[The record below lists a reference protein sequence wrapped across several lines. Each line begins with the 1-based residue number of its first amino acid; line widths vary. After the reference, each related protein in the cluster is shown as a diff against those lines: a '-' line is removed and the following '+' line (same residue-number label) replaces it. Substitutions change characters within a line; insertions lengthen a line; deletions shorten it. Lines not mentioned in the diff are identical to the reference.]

1 MIRRGGRRKV
11 ERIVTERRSK
21 LLVVAAVWLSF
32 LVVSLVCAPI
42 PAVNE
47 PHYLAMARHYWDSS
61 WCAGDQFLQSFPAH
75 RVFYQT
81 FGWPTLW
88 LDLATVA
95 FLGRAVSLAMLAA
108 SWTALATRLQ
118 RDDSVKPSP
127 AMAVLPSA
135 WLFLGLQAVGNL
147 SGEWL
152 IGGFESKVVAY
163 ACVFWGVAAMFD
175 RRIIAAAVCSGIAIS
190 FHPIVGLWHVTAM
203 GIAEISNFKSQISNA
218 DGVRRWLLSAAI
230 LAVTALPGLLP
241 AMQML
246 NAGNART
253 AFAANFIQVHY
264 RLKHHLD
271 PMDFDRVNCIGYGL
285 VAILWLAVVIVMKR
299 RQKLAQADW
308 WWARYVLAAALF
320 ALAGWAVGFG
330 PRPIQSMPGYQWR
343 IALLKFYP
351 FRLFDL
357 LLPIAVAMLMPRLIQ
372 QRWLWLV
379 GILSLCWALVSTY
392 AYPPPN
398 QLPSAMRAD
407 WRDAC
412 RWVAANTPA
421 DALFHTPDEAEAF
434 KWFAQRGEFVNRKDC
449 PQDAASIVEWNDR
462 LRQITKWS
470 EASFAGDQTYSAGE
484 LRELVRQFPSVRY
497 AIVRAVVRYD
507 ADLLYANNSYKILRL
522 PEDEASSGRKPKADG
537 R

>member
-1 MIRRGGRRKV
+1 M
-11 ERIVTERRSK
+11 TERRFK

-47 PHYLAMARHYWDSS
+47 PHYLAMARHYWSS
-61 WCAGDQFLQSFPAH
+61 TWCAGDQFLQSFPAH

-81 FGWPTLW
+81 FGWLTLW
-88 LDLATVA
+88 LDLTTVA
-95 FLGRAVSLAMLAA
+95 FLGRSVGLAILAA
-108 SWTALATRLQ
+108 GWTAFATRLQ
-118 RDDSVKPSP
+118 RDESGNPPSSMT
-127 AMAVLPSA
+127 AFLSA
-135 WLFLGLQAVGNL
+135 WLFVGLQAVGNL

-152 IGGFESKVVAY
+152 IGGFESKVIAY
-163 ACVFWGVAAMFD
+163 ACVFWGIAAMLD
-175 RRIIAAAVCSGIAIS
+175 RRIIAAAVFSGLAIS
-190 FHPIVGLWHVTAM
+190 FHPIVGLWHVIAM
-203 GIAEISNFKSQISNA
+203 GIAEISNFKFQYINA
-218 DGVRRWLLSAAI
+218 DGVRRWLLAI
-230 LAVTALPGLLP
+230 ALLTVTALPGLLP
-241 AMQML
+241 AVQML
-246 NAGNART
+246 DAGNART

-271 PMDFDRVNCIGYGL
+271 PMDFDRLNCIGYGA
-285 VAILWLAVVIVMKR
+285 VAILWLAVVIGLKKQ
-299 RQKLAQADW
+299 QKLAQADW

-357 LLPIAVAMLMPRLIQ
+357 LLPIAVAMLMPRLIK

-379 GILSLCWALVSTY
+379 GIVGLCWAMISTY
-392 AYPPPN
+392 AFPPSN
-398 QLPSAMRAD
+398 QLPSAMRSD

-412 RWVAANTPA
+412 RWVAKNTPA

-434 KWFAQRGEFVNRKDC
+434 KWFAQHGEFVNRKDC
-449 PQDAASIVEWNDR
+449 PQDAAGIVEWNDR
-462 LRQITKWS
+462 LRKITKWS
-470 EASFAGDQTYSAGE
+470 EASFAGDQTYSAKE
-484 LRELVRQFPSVRY
+484 LRELVRLAPGVQY
-497 AIVRAVVRYD
+497 AIVRAAVRYD
-507 ADLLYANNSYKILRL
+507 ADLLYANDSYKILRL
-522 PEDEASSGRKPKADG
+522 PEAEPSSGRKPKADG